1 MLGMR
6 SKGDHEGASELTRN
20 LHPLNAWALSLGSL
34 LGWGAFVM
42 PGTMFLPS
50 AGPLGT
56 FIAIVVAG
64 LLMVVIAV
72 NTGFLSKRNPDSGG
86 GFAFTRDV
94 FGYDH
99 AFLCSWAI
107 ALAYIAIM
115 WANATAIPLVAKY
128 LIGPIYQVGYLYQI
142 AGYDVYLGEALLTL
156 GALMLFGVL
165 SCAKKRFMNAINTIL
180 ALVLVGGSAA
190 CLFVVIQSGAL
201 TPEKLSPSFSPT
213 EDQFIG
219 VTGIIALTPWA
230 FSGFEAVSHAAGELR
245 FSPGK
250 LGLIMIAAIVS
261 GAFIYIAMTFVSIGG
276 IPEGYPDWP
285 SYIADLGNLGGIKG
299 LPTFNAIYQAA
310 GDGGLALL
318 AVTLISAIA
327 TSLLSLYRALSR
339 LIYSIA
345 REDVLPSRYKKLSTD
360 GVPRRATGL
369 IMVLSIAVPFV
380 GRAAIGWIVDVTT
393 VCAAIVYGYI
403 SMCCFVQA
411 RSEGLGLYKITGVI
425 GIISSLVFLAFPLVP
440 NIWTLSALAPES
452 YLILA
457 VWSVLGL
464 AVFYYVFRIDR
475 HNRFGK
481 SPLVWVF
488 TLLLILAA
496 STMWARQKTDVVA
509 RGIVSDMSDHYAEQ
523 VEVGNHAML
532 TQRDEQEETYLS
544 SATKQIDGLLQSN
557 SVTQIFF
564 IVISVIFMANIYRLM
579 IRRQREIDAQRIEAE
594 QMNRAKTEFLSS
606 MSHDIRTPMNAVI
619 GYTHLA
625 KRDGMSLG
633 EVRGFLNKIDHSSK
647 HLLDLI
653 NDVLE
658 MSRIESGKM
667 ELSLEPC
674 DLCQLIYDVRDMF
687 ATQMSEKNIAFEVV
701 ATDIRNR
708 YVLCDEPRL
717 NRVLLNLLSN
727 AYKFTPEGGSISLS
741 LTQTADEHDGVC
753 SYELRVA
760 DTGIGMSEEFA
771 AKVFEAFER
780 EQSSTVDKIQ
790 GTGLGMAITKSIVD
804 LMNGTIEVQTAL
816 GEGTEFRIG
825 LDLVPLEEAQIEEK
839 LQAEAQEAEDDL
851 SILEGKHALV
861 VDDNDI
867 NREIASMILED
878 VGMVVDTAENGKI
891 AVDKVIDGG
900 PGCYDV
906 ILMDVRM
913 PVMDGREATRIIRGL
928 DNKEL
933 ASMPIIAAAANA
945 FSDEVNAN
953 LAAGMDAHVSKPLD
967 VNELYRTLA
976 DILRR

>member
-1 MLGMR
+1 MRGMR
-6 SKGDHEGASELTRN
+6 SKGNHKGATELTHN
-20 LHPLNAWALSLGSL
+20 LNPLGVWALSLGSL

-42 PGTMFLPS
+42 PGTTFLPS

-56 FIAIVVAG
+56 FIAIAVAG
-64 LLMVVIAV
+64 LLMAIIAI

-99 AFLCSWAI
+99 AFLYSWAI

-156 GALMLFGVL
+156 ATLMIFGLL
-165 SCAKKRFMNAINTIL
+165 SCAKRRFINALNTIM
-180 ALVLVGGSAA
+180 ALVLVGGSAV
-190 CLFVVIQSGAL
+190 CLVVVMQSGAL
-201 TPEKLSPSFSPT
+201 TPESISPSFSPS
-213 EDQFIG
+213 ENSIIG
-219 VTGIIALTPWA
+219 VTGIIALAPWA
-230 FSGFEAVSHAAGELR
+230 FSGFEAVSHAAGEVR
-245 FSPGK
+245 FNPGK
-250 LGLIMIAAIVS
+250 LGIIMIAAIAS
-261 GAFIYIAMTFVSIGG
+261 GAFIYIAMMLVSVGG
-276 IPEGYPDWP
+276 IPEGYADWP
-285 SYIADLGNLGGIKG
+285 SYIADLGSLEGIKG
-299 LPTFNAIYQAA
+299 LPTFNALYQAA
-310 GDGGLALL
+310 GEGGLALL
-318 AVTLISAIA
+318 GVTLVCAVA

-339 LIYSIA
+339 LIYSLA
-345 REDVLPSRYKKLSTD
+345 RGGVLPSGLKELNAE
-360 GVPRRATGL
+360 GVPQKATGL
-369 IMVLSIAVPFV
+369 VVALSFAVPFV

-393 VCAAIVYGYI
+393 VCAAIIYGYI

-411 RSEGLGLYKITGVI
+411 RSEGLSLYKVTGVI
-425 GIISSLVFLAFPLVP
+425 GVISSLVFLAFPLVP

-457 VWSVLGL
+457 VWSALGL
-464 AVFYYVFRIDR
+464 ALFYYVFRKDK

-488 TLLLILAA
+488 TLLLILSA
-496 STMWARQKTDVVA
+496 STMWARQKTDVIA
-509 RGIVSDMSDHYAEQ
+509 RSIVSDVNDHYAEQ
-523 VEVGNHAML
+523 TMPTNQSML
-532 TQRDEQEETYLS
+532 AQYDEREKAYLS
-544 SATKQIDGLLQSN
+544 SATQQIDGLLQSN

-564 IVISVIFMANIYRLM
+564 IIVSVIFMASIYRLM
-579 IRRQREIDAQRIEAE
+579 IQRQRDIDAQRIEAE
-594 QMNRAKTEFLSS
+594 QMSKAKTEFLSS

-625 KRDGMSLG
+625 KREGMSLV
-633 EVRGFLNKIDHSSK
+633 EIREFLNKIDHSSK

-674 DLCQLIYDVRDMF
+674 DLCQLIHDVRDMF

-701 ATDIRNR
+701 TSGIRNR
-708 YVLCDEPRL
+708 YVFCDESRL

-741 LTQTADEHDGVC
+741 LTQMPDEHDGVC
-753 SYELRVA
+753 SYELHVA

-780 EQSSTVDKIQ
+780 EQSSTVDRIQ

-804 LMNGTIEVQTAL
+804 LMDGTIEVQTVQ
-816 GEGTEFRIG
+816 GEGTEFTIG
-825 LDLVPLEEAQIEEK
+825 LSLVPLEEAQIEEL
-839 LQAEAQEAEDDL
+839 LQADAQAVEDDL
-851 SILEGKHALV
+851 GILEGKHALV

-867 NREIASMILED
+867 NREIAAMILED

-900 PGCYDV
+900 SGRFDV

-928 DNKEL
+928 DDKEL
-933 ASMPIIAAAANA
+933 ASMPIIATAANA

-976 DILRR
+976 DILQR